1 MHVDYVGADTIQEV
15 LGVGY
20 QHKDP
25 LEPVAPQNL
34 IETKLGKE
42 LLVGPDGDKGFTYN
56 RSLLFTARLR
66 TKRKK
71 P

>member
-1 MHVDYVGADTIQEV
+1 MHVDYVGADAIQEV

-25 LEPVAPQNL
+25 LEPVTPQSL
-34 IETKLGKE
+34 IK
-42 LLVGPDGDKGFTYN
+42 
-56 RSLLFTARLR
+56 RTAHW
-66 TKRKK
+66 